1 MIISAGTVLAADR
14 DLTPGFVHIE
24 HGRFSRVASGPPPT
38 AAEPSLAF
46 PDGSLISGLI
56 DLQVNGGAGVDCLR
70 AAPEHY
76 DVLGWYLAATGVTGY
91 LATIVSAP
99 LEEMRH
105 AVDVA
110 GAAAGRPGP
119 RPVML
124 GVHLEGPYLN
134 PLRRGA
140 HRAQDLRHP
149 SMREIAE
156 THRRAKGWLR
166 MVTLAPEL
174 DGAEAVVRWLASERV
189 IPAIGHTDAGYDEVV
204 AAADWGARMATHVF
218 NAMRGFH
225 HREPGAAGAALLTPS
240 LTVGVIADLVHL
252 HPGALQLIARVAGM
266 GRIAL
271 VTDAIAA
278 AGMGRG
284 TFSLGA
290 QTVDVRDGVPRLPDG
305 TLAGSVLAMIRG
317 VHNFAQAA
325 SVPLREAVQAASLIP
340 ARLLGLSQKG
350 RIARGCDADLAILD
364 RQGSVL
370 LTMVAGQVVF
380 RRGASA

>member
-38 AAEPSLAF
+38 ADPSLAF
-46 PDGSLISGLI
+46 PDGSLVPGLI

-70 AAPEHY
+70 AIPEHY
-76 DVLGWYLAATGVTGY
+76 DILGRYLAATGVTGY

-140 HRAQDLRHP
+140 HRPQDLRHP
-149 SMREIAE
+149 SLREMVE
-156 THRRAKGWLR
+156 THRRAKGVLR

-174 DGAEAVVRWLASERV
+174 EGAEAVVRWLASEGV
-189 IPAIGHTDAGYDEVV
+189 VPAIGHTDAGYDEVV
-204 AAADWGARMATHVF
+204 AAAGWGARMATHVF

-225 HREPGAAGAALLTPS
+225 HREPGAAGAALLTPG
-240 LTVGVIADLVHL
+240 LTVGVVADLVHL
-252 HPGALQLIARVAGM
+252 HAGALQLIARVAGM

-290 QTVDVRDGVPRLPDG
+290 QTVEVRDGVPRLADG

-364 RQGSVL
+364 RQGSVV
-370 LTMVAGQVVF
+370 LTMVGGRVVF
-380 RRGASA
+380 RRGA